1 MVPAK
6 SMWETEEAKSMW
18 ETEKDN
24 ADWTHLVHTE
34 ATQWTY

>member
-6 SMWETEEAKSMW
+6 SMWETEE
-18 ETEKDN
+18 DN
-24 ADWTHLVHTE
+24 ADWTHLVHTA